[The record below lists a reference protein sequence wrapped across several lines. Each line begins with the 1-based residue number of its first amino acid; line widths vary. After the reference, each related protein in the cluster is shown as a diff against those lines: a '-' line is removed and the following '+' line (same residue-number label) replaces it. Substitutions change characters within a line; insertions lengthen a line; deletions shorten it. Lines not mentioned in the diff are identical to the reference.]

1 MTKSFNQKLILRDYK
16 KNRNS
21 QVYIS
26 HMFIVHRSCGFVHV
40 VAEEVADSKYDV
52 TMELYAKKL
61 DKKDFFGK
69 VRSYK
74 IRSLQHNY

>member
-1 MTKSFNQKLILRDYK
+1 
-16 KNRNS
+16 
-21 QVYIS
+21 
-26 HMFIVHRSCGFVHV
+26 MFIVHRSCGFVHV

-69 VRSYK
+69 
-74 IRSLQHNY
+74 